1 MLWSLWL
8 WNLISKKEQ
17 EENCIE
23 SKIKA
28 LIIKPNEYPIVQKIE
43 NTLKS
48 LQSIVGGFIEPFGM
62 EDAIAIVNEE
72 GKILGL
78 EPNRRYG
85 NDILVGN
92 TIIVGDGEEDF
103 ISLTEEQIEKY
114 SEMFHEPVQISY
126 EEIEQGFL
134 CY

>member
-1 MLWSLWL
+1 MD
-8 WNLISKKEQ
+8 
-17 EENCIE
+17 
-23 SKIKA
+23 
-28 LIIKPNEYPIVQKIE
+28 
-43 NTLKS
+43 
-48 LQSIVGGFIEPFGM
+48 
-62 EDAIAIVNEE
+62 DAIAIVNRE

-85 NDILVGN
+85 NDILIGN
-92 TIIVGDGEEDF
+92 IIIVGDGEEDF

-134 CY
+134 CEK

>member
-1 MLWSLWL
+1 M
-8 WNLISKKEQ
+8 
-17 EENCIE
+17 
-23 SKIKA
+23 
-28 LIIKPNEYPIVQKIE
+28 IIKPNEYPIIQEIE

-92 TIIVGDGEEDF
+92 IIIVGDGEEDF

-114 SEMFHEPVQISY
+114 NEMFYEPESIPY
-126 EEIEQGFL
+126 EEINRGFM